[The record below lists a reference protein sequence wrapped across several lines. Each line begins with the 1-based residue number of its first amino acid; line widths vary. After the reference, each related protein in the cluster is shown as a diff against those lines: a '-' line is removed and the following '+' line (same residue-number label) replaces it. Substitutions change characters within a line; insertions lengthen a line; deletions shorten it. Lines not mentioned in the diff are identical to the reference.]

1 MFIYILELEQNKY
14 YIGKTTNISFRLDDH
29 FTSNGAA
36 WTRKYKPI
44 QVESIIADCDDYDE
58 DKYTLKYM
66 EQYGINNVRG
76 GSFCEIKLS
85 DANIITLNKIMNSV
99 TDKCYICGDNGHFA
113 NECKKENNKCNCDK
127 CKYAISYF
135 PYRSKKCG
143 LAKAFD
149 IIESFY
155 DESDDIKKLK
165 LCRRCGRN
173 NHIADNC
180 FAKKHVKGY
189 KIVT

>member
-1 MFIYILELEQNKY
+1 MFIYILELEENKY
-14 YIGKTTNISFRLDDH
+14 YIGKTTNIAFRLKDH

-85 DANIITLNKIMNSV
+85 DANIITLNQIMNSV
-99 TDKCYICGDNGHFA
+99 TDKCYICGGNGHFA
-113 NECKKENNKCNCDK
+113 NECKRENDK
-127 CKYAISYF
+127 CITSYF
-135 PYRSKKCG
+135 PHRSKKCG
-143 LAKAFD
+143 LAKVFE
-149 IIESFY
+149 IESFY
-155 DESDDIKKLK
+155 DETKDIEKLK
-165 LCRRCGRN
+165 VSRRCGR

-180 FAKKHVKGY
+180 FAKTHLKGY
-189 KIVT
+189 KIVM

>member
-14 YIGKTTNISFRLDDH
+14 YIGKTTNIAFRLDDH

-44 QVESIIADCDDYDE
+44 QVQSIIADCDDYDE

-66 EQYGINNVRG
+66 EKYGINNVRG

-85 DANIITLNKIMNSV
+85 DANIITLNQIMNSV

-113 NECKKENNKCNCDK
+113 NECKKENDKCNCDK
-127 CKYAISYF
+127 CKYATYYF
-135 PYRSKKCG
+135 PYRAKNCG
-143 LAKAFD
+143 IAKAN
-149 IIESFY
+149 ESFY
-155 DESDDIKKLK
+155 DESDDIEKLK

-180 FAKKHVKGY
+180 AAKKHVKGY
-189 KIVT
+189 KIVS